1 MIGATCVCEDPEAR
15 WGTGLVRCM
24 LFIVYKGSTL
34 FVLAGFETSAELETD
49 VQPDCSCN
57 LPVIL

>member
-1 MIGATCVCEDPEAR
+1 MIGATCVCEDPETC

-34 FVLAGFETSAELETD
+34 FVLAGLESFAELVTD
-49 VQPDCSCN
+49 VQPDCSPN
-57 LPVIL
+57 LREIL